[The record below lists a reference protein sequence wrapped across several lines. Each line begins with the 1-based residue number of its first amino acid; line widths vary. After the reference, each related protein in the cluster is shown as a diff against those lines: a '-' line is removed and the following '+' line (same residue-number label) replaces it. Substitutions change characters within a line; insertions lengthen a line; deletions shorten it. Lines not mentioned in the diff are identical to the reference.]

1 MGELNLEGKL
11 MMLWPR
17 LVKGIN
23 YSMVAYYQG
32 LTQLTYLMIV
42 PNPYWFSFMRQVP
55 MLPGLYLRGSSSI
68 APPF

>member
-32 LTQLTYLMIV
+32 LTQLT
-42 PNPYWFSFMRQVP
+42 
-55 MLPGLYLRGSSSI
+55 
-68 APPF
+68 